1 MPLVG
6 ATRLILYHA
15 LYLVHARRDL
25 NTHALRTRLTA
36 CDRVDHAFWGNFDL
50 CRFPLTP
57 LFLRLAVLP
66 SVLLPTPSLL
76 KMFRTPIRRMATA
89 ARQSLKIGLIPA
101 DGIGKE
107 VIPAARTVLEA
118 LGSDIPKPEFIDLL
132 AGWEVFA
139 RSGTALPEETVE

>member
-1 MPLVG
+1 
-6 ATRLILYHA
+6 
-15 LYLVHARRDL
+15 
-25 NTHALRTRLTA
+25 
-36 CDRVDHAFWGNFDL
+36 
-50 CRFPLTP
+50 
-57 LFLRLAVLP
+57 
-66 SVLLPTPSLL
+66 
-76 KMFRTPIRRMATA
+76 MFRTPIRRMATA